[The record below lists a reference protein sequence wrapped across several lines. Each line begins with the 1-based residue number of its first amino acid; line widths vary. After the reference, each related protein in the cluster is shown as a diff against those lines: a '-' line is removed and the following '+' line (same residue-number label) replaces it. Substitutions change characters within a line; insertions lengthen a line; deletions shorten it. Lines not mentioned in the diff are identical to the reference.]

1 MQRVNMNRASNIFTT
16 TFLILLLFSCS
27 GSKEITEPKELIIYP
42 APPEKP
48 RIQYLTSISKSTD
61 ITGEQS
67 DFMASVIGEEEV
79 RSLNKPYGISIHKG
93 KIYVCDTMLG
103 GLIII
108 DLNNSTFENF
118 IPKGLG
124 QLKKPINCFIDSEGK
139 LYVTDS
145 QREQVIVF
153 DAGGNYITSFGEKQ
167 EAKPIDVF
175 VDESNIW
182 VADLKNHK
190 VNIYDKTTFD
200 YQFSIPKDN
209 ADSLATLYSP
219 TNLYVRNKKLYVS
232 DFGGFNIKVYTR
244 EGEYLQTIGSYGR
257 NLGQFVRQKGIA
269 VDKEE
274 NLYVVDAGFE
284 NVQIFNKEGQ
294 LLMFF
299 GGPYKGPGDMYLP
312 AKVIVDYD
320 NSKYFQQYVHDGFD
334 LKYLIFVTNQ
344 YGPDKINVYGF
355 ITEK

>member
-1 MQRVNMNRASNIFTT
+1 MIAFFFICRIIYSIFLWKIMKRVLQLF
-16 TFLILLLFSCS
+16 ILSFAVILLFSCS
-27 GSKEITEPKELIIYP
+27 GSKETVKPKELIIYP

-48 RIQYLTSISKSTD
+48 RIQYLTSISNSTD

-67 DFMASVIGEEEV
+67 GFMASVIGEEEV

-93 KIYVCDTMLG
+93 KIYICDTMLG

-145 QREQVIVF
+145 QREQVVVF

-167 EAKPIDVF
+167 EAKPIDIF
-175 VDESNIW
+175 VDQSNIW

-190 VNIYDKTTFD
+190 VNVYDKTTFD
-200 YQFSIPKDN
+200 YQYSIPKDN

-219 TNLYVRNKKLYVS
+219 TNLFVRNKKLYVS
-232 DFGGFNIKVYTR
+232 DFGDFNIKIYTK
-244 EGEYLQTIGSYGR
+244 EGDYLQTIGSYGR
-257 NLGQFVRQKGIA
+257 NLGQFVRQK
-269 VDKEE
+269 E
-274 NLYVVDAGFE
+274 
-284 NVQIFNKEGQ
+284 
-294 LLMFF
+294 LL
-299 GGPYKGPGDMYLP
+299 
-312 AKVIVDYD
+312 
-320 NSKYFQQYVHDGFD
+320 
-334 LKYLIFVTNQ
+334 LIKRKTFT
-344 YGPDKINVYGF
+344 
-355 ITEK
+355 